1 MHFLADCNQSNK
13 QKLLLVRASNNH
25 PQEQLVQTGVVV
37 ELRMESG
44 GQLITLTG
52 GHDMTIDGGQD
63 FYLVAQHALDIGSTD
78 KGHGNIGA
86 NAFDGAHGMETAQL
100 APVGTAAHFDVHRA
114 QAPL

>member
-37 ELRMESG
+37 ELRMEG
-44 GQLITLTG
+44 GSKLIALAG
-52 GHDMTIDGGQD
+52 SYDMAIDGGQD
-63 FYLVAQHALDIGSTD
+63 FYLVAQHALDIGGTD

-86 NAFDGAHGMETAQL
+86 NAFDGVNGMK
-100 APVGTAAHFDVHRA
+100 AA
-114 QAPL
+114 